1 MPGMN
6 MVNGYKPMYR
16 SRKQLPTGMVPDGDQ
31 ADIITIESQPSIPD
45 ENEKVV
51 GMEEPLSI
59 GLAANVIL
67 GCLICVTCKIALESK
82 HLDGHMQGNAH
93 SNPRIIIDKAKVAN
107 ACDELDIQGIIP
119 ALGKGPIH
127 AIEGL
132 AVFEDALKCRE
143 CGVLYRSQDSI
154 KNHHWSNHQGIPL
167 PPAWPT
173 VSAQQLDKGTHKS
186 YIEIHPIKDSS
197 PPKPS
202 YTDGINQ
209 LRQEYI
215 KAVHKP
221 FISLPL
227 DPRSTSSWLRSTRW
241 YEHVQGHSPVELQ
254 SLVSLPLGEELP
266 TLKGATLDFLFR
278 ASGYIKKLPELVLQQ
293 LNTPDSA
300 KTGVSN
306 TPFQQ
311 HQNNDTTLQN
321 YGLNLVKLLAL
332 LLRPKTNYNL
342 VLPKE
347 LQDVL
352 ENLSIA
358 ESQRDMDAMQ
368 LWIHQVLLHLWT
380 RTWSDG
386 DQDTIQDPTICY
398 LILHTLKKDGSFGE
412 AICVTRII
420 AQLQYCMRLFFVFHI
435 KMLAGDNKE
444 ANYIALSE
452 PLIPWYTEKV
462 VDSTF
467 NSLRSL
473 QHRATSAA
481 LETQGLPCIWWQDP
495 PTYHT
500 LLYRGHELNEMEL
513 AAMELW
519 EKQVLCGL
527 PLRTEYSSLTDDLRN
542 KSVGYSFLRDTRNA
556 TAFPYED
563 MLINAVLGNE
573 NLRSK
578 FVIRTDEETLLPIWN
593 PVALRQWL
601 YHYAQLQ
608 ELELVMCQMR
618 SGSPTRGTE
627 MTCMQYVNTPTQP
640 TRSLCMLGRHLAI
653 LCQYHKSSA
662 ITGHDKL
669 IPHALDGFLSDLIIQ
684 DLSLARPF
692 AQLAAFICFPQEEH
706 MHRHYQT
713 HLFVN
718 QGKLFTTEDITRK
731 MQAFTSPILG
741 YGVGVNAWRHIST
754 AYRRKLCHAM
764 ADLIEDDN
772 NETIDALQAGH
783 SRRTENRIY
792 GLTAEALAGAS
803 EDLLPRFLEASTE
816 WHMICGIVPG
826 GVLLPYKQ
834 AVATNFKTL
843 ADMGHFTLKCNK
855 KTQEI
860 GGPTLLSEQS
870 VQEIVSQTVALLQP
884 TMIKM
889 IKECIQG
896 SQELFLYKGMKGER
910 KRGKKSTYT
919 QSHEGSEG
927 NDDLEYVDALDL
939 DSRAK
944 SGFEDGTLVEPSSS
958 PDVTEHSEKKNYS
971 VPDSL
976 TALRQLVKNDMAIWT
991 CPEQQAG
998 VQVALDHQDDLLAI
1012 LPTGS
1017 GKTMLA
1023 LIPALMERDMITI
1036 IVLPLRS
1043 LLADYKRK
1051 LEEMNM
1057 GYEHFD
1063 GPSTEYLSG
1072 QHNIILVSAD
1082 MARLDHWR
1090 QCLAEVDKRRRVAR
1104 LVFDEGHFSFTSNNF
1119 RPVLNRLYE
1128 LRSLEMQMVIMSG
1141 TIPPQAE
1148 DTVKKTFGLGENT
1161 KVIRASSDRR
1171 ELKYIVDAE
1180 SKSKKEMFEKVAELI
1195 QDKTML
1201 FSPED
1206 RALVFVPFLLD
1217 GYHLAKM
1224 LKCEFYNGDQMVDD
1238 EQRQAMWTN
1247 WRMGKD
1253 PTMVC
1258 TSAFGAGNDYPS
1270 VRLVIHAGSP
1280 YDLVSWAQEAGRA
1293 GRDGNV
1299 AECYIMQVQQSKQTY
1314 NQNDI
1319 DGDESSQPQWMSN
1332 KPNNKISS
1340 QVAAEDSLDLKGRQA
1355 LQNMLSDKNGCVRHH
1370 ITAFMDGNGFKCESG
1385 LMGTEKCSRCCHS
1398 SLRQYPM
1405 ENKHIIATIGM
1416 PVAITKTISKL
1427 PAAYQNST
1435 SDATVWSQAGLRQEP
1450 TKDNPTINNIPTI
1463 ARPLVKTKTL
1473 PNLLAANQNSASTA
1487 SAAPFRTQANSHYG
1501 FQIGSA
1507 STALKRKSTS
1517 SDNPFATQARESKQ
1531 RRIDHALQE
1540 DGYVRNFK
1548 KALSAWKG
1556 LCAYCNIYG
1565 QTRNAHS
1572 ILKCPTLVKSRLTHD
1587 DYMGYRKS
1595 IVYREYH
1602 HKICYTCH
1610 IPQCS
1615 DWLHSQFQ
1623 QGKPCEYAD
1632 VLAPI
1637 GFAIFHQKHL
1647 CIAASK
1653 HFNTRWGTMAEYLDW
1668 INARPEVGHKSNLSA
1683 LFLWYNEQKE

>member
-1 MPGMN
+1 
-6 MVNGYKPMYR
+6 
-16 SRKQLPTGMVPDGDQ
+16 MVPDGDQ
-31 ADIITIESQPSIPD
+31 ADIITIESQPSTPN

-51 GMEEPLSI
+51 GMEETSQLKFHPDLDSI
-59 GLAANVIL
+59 GLAAN
-67 GCLICVTCKIALESK
+67 

-254 SLVSLPLGEELP
+254 SLVSLPSGEELP

-347 LQDVL
+347 LQDAL

-452 PLIPWYTEKV
+452 PLIP
-462 VDSTF
+462 
-467 NSLRSL
+467 
-473 QHRATSAA
+473 
-481 LETQGLPCIWWQDP
+481 C
-495 PTYHT
+495 
-500 LLYRGHELNEMEL
+500 EMEL

-573 NLRSK
+573 NLRG
-578 FVIRTDEETLLPIWN
+578 FAPM
-593 PVALRQWL
+593 L

-939 DSRAK
+939 DSR
-944 SGFEDGTLVEPSSS
+944 DGTLVEPSSS

-1224 LKCEFYNGDQMVDD
+1224 LKS
-1238 EQRQAMWTN
+1238 MWTN

-1531 RRIDHALQE
+1531 
-1540 DGYVRNFK
+1540 
-1548 KALSAWKG
+1548 
-1556 LCAYCNIYG
+1556 
-1565 QTRNAHS
+1565 AH
-1572 ILKCPTLVKSRLTHD
+1572 
-1587 DYMGYRKS
+1587 
-1595 IVYREYH
+1595 
-1602 HKICYTCH
+1602 
-1610 IPQCS
+1610 
-1615 DWLHSQFQ
+1615 
-1623 QGKPCEYAD
+1623 
-1632 VLAPI
+1632 
-1637 GFAIFHQKHL
+1637 
-1647 CIAASK
+1647 
-1653 HFNTRWGTMAEYLDW
+1653 
-1668 INARPEVGHKSNLSA
+1668 
-1683 LFLWYNEQKE
+1683 